1 MKPQILSV
9 GEIAEIICVDRRTVY
24 AWIEQDMIPYVE
36 LPSTGLKSFRLY
48 RLLTGSKPEY
58 RIPLQGFLSC
68 LPSLYPGDA
77 SDAFQAS

>member
-9 GEIAEIICVDRRTVY
+9 SEVAEIIQVDERTVY
-24 AWIEQDMIPYVE
+24 TWIAQDMIPYVE
-36 LPSTGLKSFRLY
+36 LPSMGLKSFRLY

-68 LPSLYPGDA
+68 LPSLYPGDRYEA
-77 SDAFQAS
+77 A